1 MNTKVKQKV
10 YPLHGDLMFKHIFG
24 YQNNVDFTEFLLET
38 LFYYNYRAFKNL
50 KIKNSVKLDQKTVRD
65 KKFET
70 DVLVELPTGEIINL
84 EMYTKYDR
92 NASIKSVMYV
102 TSIFSS
108 QLKISEDYNLTKQVT
123 QINFV
128 KDNKYKNEKM
138 IKKYTLVEQNSL
150 VDKIIPE
157 LFQIIVINVASEEK
171 ILYNKREKD
180 FYLLMKLINAETLEE
195 MEEIVKGNEM
205 MEKILEEMKR
215 FSEEEYVQDYHAQEV
230 LIKSQH
236 NSEMQEL
243 EQNYKAQ
250 ETLIKSQHNS
260 EMKELEQNYKAQE
273 TLIKSQH
280 NSEMKELEQN
290 YKAQETLI
298 KSQHNN
304 EMKESK
310 EEVVRKMLLKG
321 FNDSDIIDV
330 TNISSK
336 DLEKIKVNMKEA

>member
-1 MNTKVKQKV
+1 MNTEIKQKV
-10 YPLHGDLMFKHIFG
+10 YPLHGDLMFKYIFG
-24 YQNNVDFTEFLLET
+24 YQRNVDFTEFLLET
-38 LFYYNYRAFKNL
+38 LFDYNYGILKNI
-50 KIKNSVKLDQKTVRD
+50 KIKNSVKLDRKTVQD

-70 DVLVELPTGEIINL
+70 DILIELPKGEIINL

-108 QLKISEDYNLTKQVT
+108 QLKVAEDYNLTKQVI
-123 QINFV
+123 QVNFV

-138 IKKYTLVEQNSL
+138 IKKYTLMEQNSL

-171 ILYNKREKD
+171 ILYNKREKN

-195 MEEIVKGNEM
+195 MEEVVKGNEI
-205 MEKILEEMKR
+205 MEKILEEMKN

-230 LIKSQH
+230 LIR
-236 NSEMQEL
+236 
-243 EQNYKAQ
+243 
-250 ETLIKSQHNS
+250 SQHNS

-273 TLIKSQH
+273 TLIRSQH
-280 NSEMKELEQN
+280 NS
-290 YKAQETLI
+290 
-298 KSQHNN
+298 

-321 FNDSDIIDV
+321 FKDSDIIDV
-330 TNISSK
+330 TNISFK
-336 DLEKIKVNMKEA
+336 DLEKIKLNI

>member
-1 MNTKVKQKV
+1 MNTKIKQKV
-10 YPLHGDLMFKHIFG
+10 YPLHGDLMFKYIFG
-24 YQNNVDFTEFLLET
+24 YQKNVAFTEFLLET
-38 LFYYNYRAFKNL
+38 IFNYYYYGIFKNI
-50 KIKNSVKLDQKTVRD
+50 KIKNSVKLDQNTVRD

-108 QLKISEDYNLTKQVT
+108 QLKVAEDYNLTKQVI

-138 IKKYTLVEQNSL
+138 IKKYTLMEQNSL

-236 NSEMQEL
+236 NSEM
-243 EQNYKAQ
+243 
-250 ETLIKSQHNS
+250 
-260 EMKELEQNYKAQE
+260 KELEQNYKAQE

-280 NSEMKELEQN
+280 NSEMKE
-290 YKAQETLI
+290 
-298 KSQHNN
+298 
-304 EMKESK
+304 SK
-310 EEVVRKMLLKG
+310 EEVVRNLLKTSLTIEEIAKAT
-321 FNDSDIIDV
+321 NMSIEEV
-330 TNISSK
+330 TRLKSSNK
-336 DLEKIKVNMKEA
+336 